1 MIPDIRHAYNQSF
14 SPARYQ
20 ELLKD
25 LAGTSGVEPSFRV
38 AETPVFIPREL
49 TSRLLEAGDAI
60 LQVVTRPDIKTL
72 TAGAIPKAFNVPG
85 ENARPQFIIIDFAVT
100 RGEDGSL
107 TPKLIELQGFPSLFG
122 FQQLLAAAY
131 RRHTSVPSGLENLG
145 KGLDLNA
152 YRNLLRRTIVGTR
165 PPEETILLE
174 VLPLQ
179 QKTLIDFAC
188 TEEMLGIPVVCVSE
202 LKQSGRQLYFERQG
216 KKRPVSR
223 IYNRVIFEDLENMRP
238 QLGNPIDLR
247 QDFDVEWAPHP
258 NWYYRISKYLLPHI
272 HGPFAP
278 RAWFLDEI
286 PVLPQQ
292 LDQFVLKPLFSFAGQ
307 GVIIDPTPEDVA
319 KINDPGNWIL
329 QEKVEYAP
337 AVETPTGP
345 AKCEIRL
352 MYCWPDDAPAP
363 ILAQNLAR
371 LSKGKMIGVSYNQS
385 QDWVGGSCS
394 FFEY

>member
-1 MIPDIRHAYNQSF
+1 MIPNIRHAYNQSYA
-14 SPARYQ
+14 PASYKALLQ
-20 ELLKD
+20 EL
-25 LAGTSGVEPSFRV
+25 GTVSGVEPAFRV
-38 AETPVFIPREL
+38 AETPVFVPREL
-49 TSRLLEAGDAI
+49 THRLLEAGDAI
-60 LQVVTRPDIKTL
+60 LQVIARPDFKSL
-72 TAGAIPKAFNVPG
+72 TAGAIPKGFNVPG
-85 ENARPQFIIIDFAVT
+85 ENARAQFIIIDFAVT
-100 RGEDGSL
+100 RDENGGL
-107 TPKLIELQGFPSLFG
+107 APKLIELQGFPSLFG
-122 FQQLLAAAY
+122 FQELLAAAY
-131 RRHTSVPSGLENLG
+131 RRHTNVPSGLENLG
-145 KGLDLNA
+145 NGLNTTS
-152 YRNLLRRTIVGTR
+152 YHELLRRTIVGNK
-165 PPEETILLE
+165 PAEETILLE

-188 TEEMLGIPVVCVSE
+188 TEAMLGIPVVCVSE
-202 LKQSGRQLYFERQG
+202 LKQSGRQLYFEREG

-223 IYNRVIFEDLENMRP
+223 IYNRVIFEDLERLRA

-292 LDQFVLKPLFSFAGQ
+292 LDQYVLKPLFSFAGQ
-307 GVIIDPTPEDVA
+307 GVLIDPTPEDVA
-319 KINDPGNWIL
+319 KITDPGNWIL
-329 QEKVEYAP
+329 QEKVAYAP

-363 ILAQNLAR
+363 ILAHNLAR
-371 LSKGKMIGVSYNQS
+371 LSKGKMIGVSYNQE
-385 QDWVGGSCS
+385 QDWVGGSS
-394 FFEY
+394 AFFEY

>member
-1 MIPDIRHAYNQSF
+1 MIPNIRHAYNQSYA
-14 SPARYQ
+14 PASYKALLQ
-20 ELLKD
+20 EL
-25 LAGTSGVEPSFRV
+25 GTVSGVEPAFRV
-38 AETPVFIPREL
+38 AETPVFVPRDL
-49 TSRLLEAGDAI
+49 THRLLEAGDAI
-60 LQVVTRPDIKTL
+60 LQVIARPDFKSL
-72 TAGAIPKAFNVPG
+72 TAGAIPKGFNVPG
-85 ENARPQFIIIDFAVT
+85 ENARAQFIIIDFAVT
-100 RGEDGSL
+100 RDENGGL
-107 TPKLIELQGFPSLFG
+107 APKLIELQGFPSLFG
-122 FQQLLAAAY
+122 FQELLAAAY
-131 RRHTSVPSGLENLG
+131 RRHTNVPSGLENLG
-145 KGLDLNA
+145 NGLNTTS
-152 YRNLLRRTIVGTR
+152 YHELLRRTIVGNK
-165 PPEETILLE
+165 PAEETILLE

-188 TEEMLGIPVVCVSE
+188 TEAMLGIPVVCVSE
-202 LKQSGRQLYFERQG
+202 LKQSGRQLYFEREG

-223 IYNRVIFEDLENMRP
+223 IYNRVIFEDLERLRA

-292 LDQFVLKPLFSFAGQ
+292 LDQYVLKPLFSFAGQ
-307 GVIIDPTPEDVA
+307 GVLIDPTPEDVA
-319 KINDPGNWIL
+319 KITDPGNWIL
-329 QEKVEYAP
+329 QEKVAYAP

-363 ILAQNLAR
+363 ILAHNLAR
-371 LSKGKMIGVSYNQS
+371 LSKGKMIGVSYNQE
-385 QDWVGGSCS
+385 QDWVGGSS
-394 FFEY
+394 AFFEY